1 MGHAPMTVIPSVLI
15 ARPRLHKHKWQRRK
29 PERIVVFARM
39 PSPTYDYYLR
49 SRLEEAELPHV
60 VVDMTEKALP
70 ALQAGGSFA
79 LFCRYADR
87 KSLNW
92 IEANAHELSGVGL
105 FLDDDIAAWLADA
118 EVPFGHKLYL
128 LRYGVLPLRRLNRHL
143 DRIWVSTAELGNAL
157 GGPSAVVLPPRP
169 VPADFKPQATPRASG
184 PIRIVFF
191 AEYHSSEH
199 QFLLPVVERVVA
211 ARPNVVFEVT
221 ESAAYAAQWRTL
233 PRVTVSPF
241 RPWPEFRSYTA
252 QTGADIALVPL
263 LPDPINRSRAPTK
276 RIDLARLGAA
286 GLFSDASCFAAGA
299 NAEEIF
305 LPHDQTAWTDA
316 ILRLADDA
324 ELRRRAADATRDVVE
339 RLAATPSSIPGLT

>member
-1 MGHAPMTVIPSVLI
+1 MTIIPHALI
-15 ARPRLHKHKWQRRK
+15 ARPRLHSHKRQRQK

-49 SRLEEAELPHV
+49 SRLNEAGLPHV
-60 VVDMTEKALP
+60 VVDMTESTLP
-70 ALQAGGSFA
+70 ALEASGSFA

-92 IEANAHELSGVGL
+92 ISANAPQLSGTGL
-105 FLDDDIAAWLADA
+105 FIDDDIAAWLADA
-118 EVPFGHKLYL
+118 EVPLGHKLYL
-128 LRYGVLPLRRLNRHL
+128 LRHGVLPLRRLNRHL
-143 DRIWVSTAELGNAL
+143 DRLWVSTAELGAAL
-157 GGPSAVVLPPRP
+157 GEASAVVLPARP
-169 VPADFKPQATPRASG
+169 IPADFKPQAGPRAGG

-211 ARPNVVFEVT
+211 ARANVVFEVT
-221 ESAAYAAQWRTL
+221 ESAAFAAQWRKL

-241 RPWPEFRSYTA
+241 RPWPEFRAYTA
-252 QTGADIALVPL
+252 EAGADIALVPL
-263 LPDPINRSRAPTK
+263 LPHPINRSRAPTK

-286 GLFSDASCFAAGA
+286 GLFSEASCFAAGV
-299 NAEEIF
+299 NAGEIF
-305 LPHDQTAWTDA
+305 LPDDQTAWVDA

-324 ELRRRAADATRDVVE
+324 ELRRRSAAATRDAVE
-339 RLAATPSSIPGLT
+339 RLAAAPSGIPGLT

>member
-1 MGHAPMTVIPSVLI
+1 
-15 ARPRLHKHKWQRRK
+15 
-29 PERIVVFARM
+29 
-39 PSPTYDYYLR
+39 
-49 SRLEEAELPHV
+49 
-60 VVDMTEKALP
+60 MTEKALP
-70 ALQAGGSFA
+70 ALQANGSFA

-92 IEANAHELSGVGL
+92 VAANAHQLSGTGL

-143 DRIWVSTAELGNAL
+143 DRIWVSTAELGAAL
-157 GGPSAVVLPPRP
+157 GEAPAGVLPARP
-169 VPADFKPQATPRASG
+169 IPADFKPQATLRDPG

-199 QFLLPVVERVVA
+199 QFLLPVVERVAA
-211 ARPNVVFEVT
+211 ARPNIIFEVT
-221 ESAAYAAQWRTL
+221 ESAAYAAQWRKL

-252 QTGADIALVPL
+252 RTGADIALVPL

-276 RIDLARLGAA
+276 RIDVARLGAT
-286 GLFSDASCFAAGA
+286 GLFSEASCFAAGA
-299 NAEEIF
+299 DAGEIF
-305 LPHDQTAWTDA
+305 LPHDQTAWANA

-324 ELRRRAADATRDVVE
+324 ELRRRGADATRDVVQ
-339 RLAATPSSIPGLT
+339 RLATASSSIPGLT